1 MHRLAA
7 IVLLLGPVLGGCAP
21 DVPADCIIDG
31 AAAVSVVRRDSP
43 VAALHDWHDDVL
55 AIRNLDV
62 VDWPRVD
69 VAIAG
74 VGRTGSA
81 GRPATGRYV
90 SDEQKA
96 VPRGALVGFRLLAF
110 ENSRGSRW
118 MPAAMHATTAELTF
132 ARGGGTCHARVL
144 VADPGA

>member
-7 IVLLLGPVLGGCAP
+7 IVLLVGPGLSGCAP
-21 DVPADCIIDG
+21 EVPTDCIID
-31 AAAVSVVRRDSP
+31 AAAAAAVVRRDSP
-43 VAALHDWHDDVL
+43 VALLYDWRHDVL

-62 VDWPRVD
+62 ADWQRVD

-74 VGRTGSA
+74 VGRTGSR
-81 GRPATGRYV
+81 GRAATGRYV

-96 VPRGALVGFRLLAF
+96 VARGALVGFRLTTF

-132 ARGGGTCHARVL
+132 TRDGETCHARVL
-144 VADPGA
+144 VADPGP